1 MLEYFVRHDCLSEH
15 AAARCVGQV
24 LSALC
29 YLHESNIA
37 HLDIRVCGVCARA
50 CVSACACMRVCVC
63 VGECV
68 CACVSVCVC
77 VCVSVHVQCPHT
89 YMIKQT

>member
-29 YLHESNIA
+29 YLHELNIA
-37 HLDIRVCGVCARA
+37 HLDIRVCGVCACA
-50 CVSACACMRVCVC
+50 CVSTCACMRVCVC
-63 VGECV
+63 VCV
-68 CACVSVCVC
+68 CVWVSVCV
-77 VCVSVHVQCPHT
+77 HV
-89 YMIKQT
+89 

>member
-37 HLDIRVCGVCARA
+37 HLDIRVCGVCACA
-50 CVSACACMRVCVC
+50 CVCVCMCERVCIHARVCVC
-63 VGECV
+63 VR
-68 CACVSVCVC
+68 A
-77 VCVSVHVQCPHT
+77 
-89 YMIKQT
+89 